1 MKLHA
6 NNLIE
11 ADIRKAL
18 ATARS
23 KGRITGG
30 TDILVLERQ
39 KSRSHASGFE
49 VRLGVDY
56 HDGTHKRRNMDNSA
70 YSATWE
76 EWGWFIVELFKLEAG
91 IKFGSYTSRAKFDEL
106 TRYNFT

>member
-11 ADIRKAL
+11 ADIRAAL
-18 ATARS
+18 NRARA

-39 KSRSHASGFE
+39 KSRSHTNGFE
-49 VRLGVDY
+49 VRIGVDY

-70 YSATWE
+70 YAATWE
-76 EWGWFIVELFKLEAG
+76 EWGWFIVELFMAEEG
-91 IKFGSYTSRAKFDEL
+91 IKFGRTQISMSST
-106 TRYNFT
+106 T